1 MHARASAWAFLILA
15 AVTALPSTAS
25 AQRYQPP
32 AGPTITPY
40 LDYYRLP
47 TGPLMDNYH
56 DYVRPRSELQSRFD
70 RVGTAIGQQRNRLGE
85 LQEDLQQ
92 VNPSGAASTGTH
104 STFQNLSH
112 YYSGVRQ
119 SARSPQRS
127 ASLGNV
133 GIAVGRGVGRGVKA
147 VGGGAVRGR

>member
-47 TGPLMDNYH
+47 TGPLLDNYH
-56 DYVRPRSELQSRFD
+56 DSVRTRAELQSRFD
-70 RVGTAIGQQRNRLGE
+70 RVGTAIGQQSNRLGD
-85 LQEDLQQ
+85 LQEDVQQ
-92 VNPSGAASTGTH
+92 VHPSGAVSTGTH

-112 YYSGVRQ
+112 YYSGMRQ
-119 SARSPQRS
+119 SAHSPQRS
-127 ASLGNV
+127 ASRGNV
-133 GIAVGRGVGRGVKA
+133 GIGVGRGVKA
-147 VGGGAVRGR
+147 GGGGAYRGL